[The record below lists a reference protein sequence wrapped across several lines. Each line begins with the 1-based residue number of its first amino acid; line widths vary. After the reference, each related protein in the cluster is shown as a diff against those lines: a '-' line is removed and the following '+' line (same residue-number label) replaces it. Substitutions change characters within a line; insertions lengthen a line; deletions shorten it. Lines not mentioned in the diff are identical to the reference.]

1 MKYNLVTHVM
11 RGSDPVILPKE
22 EVVGCQSDNC
32 VCRGSE
38 AYFQQFYRIEFYG
51 PLLFYGFFSY
61 HKSSLLQFH

>member
-51 PLLFYGFFSY
+51 PPLPLLVMQY
-61 HKSSLLQFH
+61 HNA